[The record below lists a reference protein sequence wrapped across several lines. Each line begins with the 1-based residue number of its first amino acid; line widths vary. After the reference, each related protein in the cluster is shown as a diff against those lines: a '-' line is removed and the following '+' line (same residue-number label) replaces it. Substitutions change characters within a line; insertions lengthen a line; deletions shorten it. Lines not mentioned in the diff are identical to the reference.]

1 MASLPQYLMGL
12 QGQLDFEPINQ
23 GLGRYFQQQQFQ
35 RENEFKQRQMGMDE
49 QRIGFEGE
57 RLGFERARQPYE
69 LAGLDA
75 RTQAARAE
83 LGLIPGRY
91 DMQREEI
98 AGARQRR
105 LQSEE
110 MFPLDVAAKRKANE
124 GQKFGAFKEG
134 DIPYVADPTAP
145 GGIKFLQVPSASGP
159 GQKKFSEKAA
169 EGTAERYVAI
179 AKHGDTIPEQMF
191 NLKRL
196 EDLSGVIGAPNA
208 KTQIAAKF
216 GPTLKALGLDPAKMS
231 EIELFSSLVSKMAP
245 NLRPPGSGATS
256 DFDLQQYINSLPQIV
271 QTVPGRQM
279 LIQHLRA
286 VAQYSD
292 AQSKIAKQAMLGKIS
307 RDQAE
312 IEIESLPD
320 PHTIW
325 RQAVGQQSTPTNQAA
340 PPAQS
345 GGVQPER
352 AVRVRTPEDARKLP
366 SGTTII
372 LPDGSLG
379 RVP

>member
-1 MASLPQYLMGL
+1 MPSLPQYLMGL

-23 GLGRYFQQQQFQ
+23 GLGRYFQQQQLQ
-35 RENEFKQRQMGMDE
+35 RENEFKQRQIGMDE
-49 QRIGFEGE
+49 QRLGFEGE
-57 RLGFERARQPYE
+57 RLGFDRAAATRAQE
-69 LAGLDA
+69 L
-75 RTQAARAE
+75 
-83 LGLIPGRY
+83 
-91 DMQREEI
+91 
-98 AGARQRR
+98 
-105 LQSEE
+105 
-110 MFPLDVAAKRKANE
+110 FPLQRQQMQGGISAQNQALRSAEQDYGFKGEMHPLELAAKRKALE
-124 GQKFGAFKEG
+124 SQKFGTIKEG
-134 DIPYVADPTAP
+134 DIPYAVDPSAP
-145 GGIKFLQVPSASGP
+145 GGVRFLEVPNASGP
-159 GQKKFSEKAA
+159 GQKKFNEKAA

-196 EDLSGVIGAPNA
+196 EDLSTVIGAPNA

-216 GPTLKALGLDPAKMS
+216 GPTLKAMGLDPKNMS

-292 AQSKIAKQAMLGKIS
+292 AQSKIAKKAMLGKIT

-320 PHTIW
+320 PHSIW
-325 RQAVGQQSTPTNQAA
+325 RQAVGQQTAPTTQAA
-340 PPAQS
+340 PAPQP
-345 GGVQPER
+345 GGAQPER

>member
-1 MASLPQYLMGL
+1 MASLPQYLMGI

-23 GLGRYFQQQQFQ
+23 GLGRYFQRQQMEQ
-35 RENEFKQRQMGMDE
+35 ENQRQAERMAME
-49 QRIGFEGE
+49 QQRLGFEGE

-75 RTQAARAE
+75 RTQAAKAE

-91 DMQREEI
+91 DMQRVE
-98 AGARQRR
+98 
-105 LQSEE
+105 L
-110 MFPLDVAAKRKANE
+110 AAKRKALE

-134 DIPYVADPTAP
+134 DLPYAVDPSSP
-145 GGIKFLQVPSASGP
+145 GGIKFLPLPEGSGP
-159 GQKKFSEKAA
+159 AQKKFNEKAA
-169 EGTAERYVAI
+169 ETVAERYATI
-179 AKHGDTIPEQMF
+179 AKHGDTQPEMRF

-196 EDLSGVIGAPNA
+196 EDLSGMIGAPNA
-208 KTQIAAKF
+208 KTQIAVKF
-216 GPTLKALGLDPAKMS
+216 GPTLKAIGIDPKNMS
-231 EIELFSSLVSKMAP
+231 DIEMFSSLISKMAP

-271 QTVPGRQM
+271 QTEAGRKM
-279 LIQHLRA
+279 LIQHLA
-286 VAQYSD
+286 SVSQYSE
-292 AQSKIAKQAMLGKIS
+292 AQAQIAKRALLGKIT
-307 RDQAE
+307 REQAE
-312 IEIESLPD
+312 IEMENMPD
-320 PHTIW
+320 PHAIW
-325 RQAVGQQSTPTNQAA
+325 RQAVGQKPGPASQAA
-340 PPAQS
+340 PQAV
-345 GGVQPER
+345 GAQPER